1 MNSTAKSLDS
11 NSIAASAATNKGGM
25 SCACGPACKCGST
38 CKCQP
43 GATCTSACK
52 CGA

>member
-1 MNSTAKSLDS
+1 MNTSAISFES
-11 NSIAASAATNKGGM
+11 NSNAASVTTDKTEM

-43 GATCTSACK
+43 GATCTPACK